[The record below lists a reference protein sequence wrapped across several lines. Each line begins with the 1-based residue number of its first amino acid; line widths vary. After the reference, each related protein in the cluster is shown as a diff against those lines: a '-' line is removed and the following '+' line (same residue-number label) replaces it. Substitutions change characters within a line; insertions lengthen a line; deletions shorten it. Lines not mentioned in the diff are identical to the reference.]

1 MEFCIIEWNEL
12 IKILTPF
19 ILAFIVYRVWH
30 NQKGK
35 EVVANLAKGS
45 TINILEALTSLTILT
60 FKPPNDIRNLEKL
73 IDRFMELE
81 HENFRSLAFLTECL
95 DDKEIHEYVK
105 QHNRISGKIAIR
117 FDLFSDPISHE
128 NFKDNPIPESL
139 CREYGEVCEKII
151 DELKLYSTYR
161 KTFKYK

>member
-1 MEFCIIEWNEL
+1 
-12 IKILTPF
+12 
-19 ILAFIVYRVWH
+19 
-30 NQKGK
+30 
-35 EVVANLAKGS
+35 
-45 TINILEALTSLTILT
+45 
-60 FKPPNDIRNLEKL
+60 
-73 IDRFMELE
+73 MELE